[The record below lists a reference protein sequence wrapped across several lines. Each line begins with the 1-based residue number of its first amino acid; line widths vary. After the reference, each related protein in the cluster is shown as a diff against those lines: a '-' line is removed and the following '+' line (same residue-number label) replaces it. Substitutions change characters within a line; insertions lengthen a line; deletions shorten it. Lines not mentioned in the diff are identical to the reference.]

1 MLRFFVDLYRFSVM
15 LRPRTGL
22 PRTGKIENKHV
33 VLSCCPS
40 GSMVRA
46 ASF

>member
-1 MLRFFVDLYRFSVM
+1 MLRFFIELYRFSVM
-15 LRPRTGL
+15 LSLRTGL
-22 PRTGKIENKHV
+22 PRTGKIQNKHV
-33 VLSCCPS
+33 VLRCCPS